1 MKGQGRC
8 DIAVKEQEQYDIAA
22 KSRKY
27 NMTAGILAG
36 GKSSRMGRN
45 KAFLPWQGTTL
56 LAYEIELLHDFS
68 QIVVSVADEEAYEP
82 LKQMGITLV
91 EDVRKGYGPL
101 EGLYQILKQIGQ
113 EWVFVTATD
122 MPMLNTALIEAIIA
136 VERNSVQ
143 AVITKDAVHVHP
155 LCGLYHT
162 SILPILEEMFEEGY
176 HSLYQLLQRI
186 EVRYVSLQE
195 LGMEENVLTNVNTPE
210 EYESILNG
218 AG

>member
-1 MKGQGRC
+1 MKNA
-8 DIAVKEQEQYDIAA
+8 I
-22 KSRKY
+22 
-27 NMTAGILAG
+27 TAGILAG

-45 KAFLPWQGTTL
+45 KAFLPWEGTTL
-56 LAYEIELLHDFS
+56 LAYEIELLRDFS

-82 LKQMGITLV
+82 LKQMGVTLV
-91 EDVRKGYGPL
+91 EDVRNGYGPL
-101 EGLYQILKQIGQ
+101 EGLYQILKQSRQ

-122 MPMLNTALIEAIIA
+122 MPMLNTALIEAITA

-143 AVITKDAVHVHP
+143 AVITKDEAHVHP

-186 EVRYVSLQE
+186 SVRYVSLQE
-195 LGMEENVLTNVNTPE
+195 LGVEESVLTNVNTPE
-210 EYESILNG
+210 EYEILLDKRQNTKR
-218 AG
+218 